1 MLRLKHRRRW
11 LSFLLLWTCPVSD
24 GDSFT
29 VTSLNFCAA
38 PAPEEEKR
46 IYIISLLS
54 GFFTY
59 LELGVGVIQTS
70 FSWDVFQ
77 LPLGDAEHPR
87 AELDI
92 QSFQHVGDLP
102 SGLLSFGLE
111 DIFWSYGPA
120 GLKWLLL
127 IQRSSSSDSL
137 GDPYRSPLVQLPN
150 GGNSFQPLVSKISLI
165 QSRAK
170 AVTTCDGWNR
180 QHCHYCWRCSGQTV
194 HLTLHFAFTRKQ
206 NPEMC
211 SLWFLSKLLS
221 RVTDGAIHSSLAGNH
236 GVRHGG
242 ADSSQ
247 PLRAWLTLPRCRPR
261 VWRTRWTGQISLCF
275 ILCCCF
281 HVDLTVL
288 DHNSHLYTLVYV

>member
-77 LPLGDAEHPR
+77 LPLGDPEHPR
-87 AELDI
+87 VELDI

-111 DIFWSYGPA
+111 DIFWSYCAA

-150 GGNSFQPLVSKISLI
+150 GGNSFQPLVSKISLF
-165 QSRAK
+165 QSRVK
-170 AVTTCDGWNR
+170 ACD
-180 QHCHYCWRCSGQTV
+180 HVWRLEQT
-194 HLTLHFAFTRKQ
+194 
-206 NPEMC
+206 
-211 SLWFLSKLLS
+211 
-221 RVTDGAIHSSLAGNH
+221 
-236 GVRHGG
+236 
-242 ADSSQ
+242 
-247 PLRAWLTLPRCRPR
+247 TLP
-261 VWRTRWTGQISLCF
+261 L
-275 ILCCCF
+275 L
-281 HVDLTVL
+281 LTPQRS
-288 DHNSHLYTLVYV
+288 DGSSHAPFCLHS

>member
-1 MLRLKHRRRW
+1 MSVAAGGGRSSRRLSPE
-11 LSFLLLWTCPVSD
+11 LFSSFLWGIRSIP
-24 GDSFT
+24 GW
-29 VTSLNFCAA
+29 NM
-38 PAPEEEKR
+38 
-46 IYIISLLS
+46 
-54 GFFTY
+54 
-59 LELGVGVIQTS
+59 VIQS
-70 FSWDVFQ
+70 
-77 LPLGDAEHPR
+77 
-87 AELDI
+87 I
-92 QSFQHVGDLP
+92 QHVGDLP

-111 DIFWSYGPA
+111 DIFWSYCPA

-150 GGNSFQPLVSKISLI
+150 GGNSFQPLVSKISLF

-180 QHCHYCWRCSGQTV
+180 QRCHYCWRCSGQTV

-261 VWRTRWTGQISLCF
+261 VWRTRWTGQISLCSLCF

-288 DHNSHLYTLVYV
+288 DHNSHLYTFVYV